1 MSPESGNQPKP
12 TVDPQRLSLVDRART
27 QWIKR
32 LIDLSRRNRLLFF
45 RDLKTGTVD
54 LTSCGKAHLQ
64 SFLRYE
70 PVKTSDLLSE
80 QELQPTMARMLEIR
94 RRAFENLEE
103 KGLETMYLCLG
114 LAGWESVDGG
124 RPPAAPVL
132 LVPASIDVR
141 GREGRASALRRT
153 GDIEVNPVL
162 IHALGAQY
170 GVQVEGEEIVG
181 PLEDEGSE
189 PSETLPAIFG
199 KLTTIA
205 RDVPSFAIQ
214 DRIVLGNFSFQKM
227 AMVRDLEECQLE
239 IAAHD
244 LIAAL
249 AGDPE
254 AQRAVAEA
262 RCEIDPKSLDATPP
276 QSEFLILDADS
287 SQQRVIAAT
296 LGGQDGVIQGP
307 PGTGKSQT
315 IANLI
320 AALVGAGK
328 RVLFVAEKRAALEVV
343 SRRLNTAGLG
353 HIYLDLH
360 GADIRRR
367 EVAARLGKCLSAVRE
382 STPVASDEV
391 DRQFVDRRDRLN
403 GHVREMHIP
412 RQPCGKSVYQMQGEL
427 LRLPS
432 GSRNTTRWRGDALN
446 RLTPEVGVRARDLL
460 IEAGGMSGLF
470 LREDPSPWTGG
481 LIENS
486 QRLQEALDVTERLAT
501 ELWPEFTVAT
511 ADVCR
516 EASVPEPVGMAG
528 ASDLM
533 KLIGRVQRLLEVCTP
548 EVFSLALE
556 DSLKQLAPIGAG
568 RSRAT
573 WAWLTRKAFRKS
585 LRLVRA
591 VLHDRRKSWIEL
603 FRIAREAKEVLGL
616 WRSRSTAPNPFVPA
630 RFGGAMTA
638 FRSVTEALSQLDTF
652 APRVKLKKGS
662 LKELGEFLQSLFQ
675 DRETPYRLPNL
686 YRIERELDAIGLATL
701 IVELKAEK
709 PPSAV
714 WPAYFTFAWLSSG
727 LEAVR
732 ADAPRL
738 AAFSGQL
745 HDGYVREFHDLDQEQ
760 LELAAGRV
768 RRIHAE
774 RAVAEMNNHPDQET
788 VVRREAGKKARHLP
802 IRQLLASAPDVVL
815 SLCPCWMASPLSVS
829 HLLDGSQR
837 YFDVVL
843 FDEASQVL
851 PEDAIPSMLRGSK
864 LVVAGD
870 RHQLPP
876 TTFFEAGEEEERES
890 DAMPPTEG
898 FESILDLMT
907 GFLHPWTL
915 DWHYRSR
922 DERLIAFSNRQ
933 IYDDRLIT
941 FPGVGGDAVI
951 SHLPVPSEPESE
963 TDPESSSREVQRVVD
978 LVFAHATE
986 RPEESLGVIAMGLKH
1001 ALRVERAVWNA
1012 RQDRPDLE
1020 DFFDESREERFF
1032 VKNLERVQGDERDA
1046 IIISVGYGKGA
1057 EGRLLNRFG
1066 PLNYEGG
1073 ERRLNVAITRAR
1085 QRLAIVSS
1093 FDHTDMDPTRFTAR
1107 GVKLLKD
1114 YLEYARS
1121 GGETLRIS
1129 GATGEVLNPF
1139 EADVFETLA
1148 ERGMKLIPQWGT
1160 SRYRIDMVAQ
1170 DPSRPGR
1177 FVMAIECDGAS
1188 YHSAYTARER
1198 DRLRQQQL
1206 EALGWRF
1213 HRIWSTDWFLRKPEE
1228 VQRAMEAYKR
1238 AASTANGGAETVA
1251 ANADIPPGVVSGRA
1265 KASGQGNASSRERGN
1280 ATGRRGPRPTLF
1292 KRTSITD
1299 YRQGELAAMVR
1310 WITSDGRVLTD
1321 EEILS
1326 ETVKELGFSRRGAR
1340 IEAAVRAAIGA
1351 VRRHGASS
1359 H

>member
-1 MSPESGNQPKP
+1 MGPESGNQSKP
-12 TVDPQRLSLVDRART
+12 TVDPQRLSLVDRARA

-45 RDLKTGTVD
+45 RDLKTGTID
-54 LTSCGKAHLQ
+54 LTSCGKPYLQ

-70 PVKTSDLLSE
+70 PVKASDLLPE
-80 QELQPTMARMLEIR
+80 QELQSAMARMLEIR

-124 RPPAAPVL
+124 RPPASPVL
-132 LVPASIDVR
+132 LVPASMDVR
-141 GREGRASALRRT
+141 GREGRATALRRT

-162 IHALGAQY
+162 MHALGAQY
-170 GVQVEGEEIVG
+170 GIQIEAEEIVG
-181 PLEDEGSE
+181 PIENEGSE
-189 PSETLPAIFG
+189 PSEVLPEIFA
-199 KLTTIA
+199 KLTAIA

-262 RCEIDPKSLDATPP
+262 RCEIDPKSLDATSP

-320 AALVGAGK
+320 ASLVAAGK
-328 RVLFVAEKRAALEVV
+328 KVLFVAEKRAALEVV

-367 EVAARLGKCLSAVRE
+367 EVAARLGKCLSAVRD
-382 STPVASDEV
+382 SIPVASDEV
-391 DRQFVDRRDRLN
+391 DRQFIDRRSRLN
-403 GHVREMHIP
+403 GHVLEMHTSRP
-412 RQPCGKSVYQMQGEL
+412 PSKKSVYQMQGEL
-427 LRLPS
+427 LRLPPA
-432 GSRNTTRWRGDALN
+432 SRSTTRWRGEALT
-446 RLTPEVGVRARDLL
+446 RLTPEVGIRARDLL
-460 IEAGGMSGLF
+460 MEAGGMSGLF
-470 LREDPSPWTGG
+470 LRDDPSPWTGG
-481 LIENS
+481 LIENT
-486 QRLQEALDVTERLAT
+486 QRLQEALAIAQRLAGELWPRFTSTTADVWREVGVQEPIGMADAT
-501 ELWPEFTVAT
+501 EL
-511 ADVCR
+511 
-516 EASVPEPVGMAG
+516 
-528 ASDLM
+528 L
-533 KLIGRVQRLLEVCTP
+533 KLLGRVQRLLEVCTH
-548 EVFSLALE
+548 EVFSLDLE
-556 DSLKQLAPIGAG
+556 GILEQLAPIGVG
-568 RSRAT
+568 RRGAA
-573 WAWLTRKAFRKS
+573 WAWLTRRPFRES
-585 LRLVRA
+585 LRRTRA
-591 VLHDRRKSWIEL
+591 ALRDRRTSWTEL
-603 FRIAREAKEVLGL
+603 FRITREAKELLGL
-616 WRSRSTAPNPFVPA
+616 WMSNASTAPRPFVPA
-630 RFGGAMTA
+630 RFGDAMAA
-638 FRSVTEALSQLDTF
+638 FRDLTEALSQLDTL
-652 APRVKLKKGS
+652 APRVSSTKAS
-662 LKELGEFLQSLFQ
+662 LQELGEFLQRLAG

-686 YRIERELDAIGLATL
+686 YRIERELEASGLGTL
-701 IVELKAEK
+701 VAELKREK
-709 PPSAV
+709 PPPTV
-714 WPAYFTFAWLSSG
+714 WPAYFAFAWLSSC

-732 ADAPRL
+732 ADEPRL
-738 AAFSGQL
+738 AAFNGQL

-774 RAVAEMNNHPDQET
+774 RAVAEMNVHPDQET

-802 IRQLLASAPDVVL
+802 IRQLLAGAPDVVL

-829 HLLDGSQR
+829 HLLDGSRR

-876 TTFFEAGEEEERES
+876 TTFFEAGEDEESES
-890 DAMPPTEG
+890 DVMPPTEG

-907 GFLHPWTL
+907 GFLQPWTL

-941 FPGVGGDAVI
+941 FPGVGGDPVI
-951 SHLPVPSEPESE
+951 SHLPVLSGPESE

-978 LVFAHATE
+978 LVFAHAAE
-986 RPEESLGVIAMGLKH
+986 RPEESLGVITMGLKH
-1001 ALRVERAVWNA
+1001 ALRVEKAIWDA

-1020 DFFDESREERFF
+1020 NFFDESREERFF

-1046 IIISVGYGKGA
+1046 VIISVGYGKGA

-1085 QRLAIVSS
+1085 QRLAIVTS

-1114 YLEYARS
+1114 YLEYASS

-1129 GATGEVLNPF
+1129 GATGEALNPF
-1139 EADVFETLA
+1139 ESDVFETLT
-1148 ERGMKLIPQWGT
+1148 ERGVRLIPQWGT

-1170 DPSRPGR
+1170 DPLRPGR

-1213 HRIWSTDWFLRKPEE
+1213 HRIWSTDWFLRKSEE
-1228 VQRAMEAYKR
+1228 VQRALEAYKR
-1238 AASTANGGAETVA
+1238 AVSAAEGGAEEVKESADVA
-1251 ANADIPPGVVSGRA
+1251 PGIV
-1265 KASGQGNASSRERGN
+1265 KARTSGQSRARPSEGSN
-1280 ATGRRGPRPTLF
+1280 ATGRRGSRPALL
-1292 KRTSITD
+1292 KRASIVD
-1299 YRQGELAAMVR
+1299 YRQSEIMALVR

-1321 EEILS
+1321 EEILG
-1326 ETVKELGFSRRGAR
+1326 ETVGELGFSRRGAR
-1340 IEAAVRAAIGA
+1340 IEAAVRAAIEAARGA
-1351 VRRHGASS
+1351 RR
-1359 H
+1359 